1 MVLSLKLLFASTNC
15 YHNVR
20 LFIVRL
26 NYLIY
31 KLIIFLCNWNIKQIK
46 HIPIST
52 TCTYTVKWYKASTF
66 WNYLSVILSACSY
79 DATRFICSKHLYC
92 RTRTNKL
99 KSWSKYFHK
108 DEVLYRFEN
117 FPKFTHINVI
127 SLCEITSVTL
137 CVYD

>member
-31 KLIIFLCNWNIKQIK
+31 KLINFYVIEISNKSNIFQLVL
-46 HIPIST
+46 HVPT
-52 TCTYTVKWYKASTF
+52 LVKWYKASTF

-108 DEVLYRFEN
+108 DEVLCRFVI